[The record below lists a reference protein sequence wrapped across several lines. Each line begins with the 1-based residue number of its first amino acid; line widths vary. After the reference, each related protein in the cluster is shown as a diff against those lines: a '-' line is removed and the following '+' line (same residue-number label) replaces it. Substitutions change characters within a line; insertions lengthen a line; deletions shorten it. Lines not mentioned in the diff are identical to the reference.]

1 MIDKEWLEK
10 VSHAYSVYPYQ
21 NYKVS
26 EFIVWLYKQYEMVQ
40 LKTHK
45 E

>member
-10 VSHAYSVYPYQ
+10 VSQAYSVYPYK

-26 EFIVWLYKQYEMVQ
+26 EFILWLYKQYNTIE
-40 LKTHK
+40 LKNK
-45 E
+45 G